1 MEKQEGCV
9 LCGQPAVRAPRMV
22 VRQEYEHDLA
32 TTHVLPLCAA
42 HGAELRA
49 GRSTPQQIIY
59 TWASRAHRELYR
71 GERVVLLPELLCLEC
86 NAPLPEDRADGDA
99 PEATRDVS
107 CTECGAV
114 NTLGSALGHRVA
126 VSVRALMTP

>member
-1 MEKQEGCV
+1 MEKQQGCV
-9 LCGQPAVRAPRMV
+9 VCGQPAVRAPRIV

-32 TTHVLPLCAA
+32 TTHVLSLCVT
-42 HGAELRA
+42 HGGELRA
-49 GRSTPQQIIY
+49 GRSTPQQIIF

-86 NAPLPEDRADGDA
+86 NAPLSEERDDGEAPDA
-99 PEATRDVS
+99 ARDVA
-107 CTECGAV
+107 CPECGAI

-126 VSVRALMTP
+126 VSLRALMTP